1 MIKYLLTIC
10 SILILFTSET
20 EASIFVPQ
28 LSSILELDTTPE
40 PSSEKLE
47 EPDFYQIVSYMPHFA
62 GCEEETD
69 KIKRKECSD
78 EKIINY
84 INEYVKYP
92 KEARKEGIEGQVV
105 VRFFVEK
112 DGELSFE
119 DKAILRNPG
128 GGCGEEA
135 LRVIKTMPKWI
146 PGKHEG
152 KAVRVRFTLPVKFQL
167 EGELS
172 IFQEASIKWDGHE
185 IKGQYKTEDPS
196 EYIKATCTLDKAV
209 EILSRKAK
217 GLPLMFQLKG
227 DSKRGFTQYYMSV
240 GKSGKKQMVSSLSKN
255 KGLKQKV
262 LKALKPGEI
271 IYFYNWEYKKTFLEI
286 LVK

>member
-1 MIKYLLTIC
+1 MIKYLLTIF
-10 SILILFTSET
+10 SILILFTLET
-20 EASIFVPQ
+20 EANTFVPQ
-28 LSSILELDTTPE
+28 LTSTLELDTTPE

-47 EPDFYQIVSYMPHFA
+47 EPDFYQIVSYMPHFV

-69 KIKRKECSD
+69 KLKRKECSD

-92 KEARKEGIEGQVV
+92 IEARKEGIEGQVV

-112 DGELSFE
+112 DGELTFE
-119 DKAILRNPG
+119 DKSILRNPG

-152 KAVRVRFTLPVKFQL
+152 KAVRVRFTLPVKFEL
-167 EGELS
+167 EGKPTE
-172 IFQEASIKWDGHE
+172 FEEASIKWDGHE

-196 EYIKATCTLDKAV
+196 EYIKATCTFAKAV
-209 EILSRKAK
+209 EILSGKEK
-217 GLPLMFQLKG
+217 GFPLMFQLKG
-227 DSKRGFTQYYMSV
+227 DTRRGFTQYYLSV
-240 GKSGKKQMVSSLSKN
+240 GKSGKKQMVVSISKN
-255 KGLKQKV
+255 KGLKKKI
-262 LKALKPGEI
+262 LKDLKSGDI